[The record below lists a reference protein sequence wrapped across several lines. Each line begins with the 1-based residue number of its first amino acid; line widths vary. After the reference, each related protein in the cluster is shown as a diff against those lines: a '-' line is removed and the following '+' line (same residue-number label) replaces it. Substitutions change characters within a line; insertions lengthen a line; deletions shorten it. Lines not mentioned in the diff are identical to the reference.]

1 MAQGSGKPGDPAGH
15 ASGEG
20 EGGPRLSRPCETGGR
35 ADLDPE
41 PPGAAP
47 LQLPPQ
53 VLSPSSSRPAS
64 GEPIHI
70 CR

>member
-1 MAQGSGKPGDPAGH
+1 MAQGSGKPGGPAGH

-20 EGGPRLSRPCETGGR
+20 EGGPRLSRPCETGGGQTWTR
-35 ADLDPE
+35 RPRGLP
-41 PPGAAP
+41 P

-53 VLSPSSSRPAS
+53 VLSPNSSRPAS